1 VFTFHKIEAIPGS
14 SVQDGIGEFKLN
26 EDRQVWWVSF
36 LDGMQRVLLF
46 TPDMTIAR
54 DAQTA
59 GELEPLDKEITV
71 SIHGLGLSL
80 VNNLTRVEVMYLGI
94 AR

>member
-1 VFTFHKIEAIPGS
+1 M
-14 SVQDGIGEFKLN
+14 
-26 EDRQVWWVSF
+26 WWVSF

-46 TPDMTIAR
+46 TMDMNIAR
-54 DAQTA
+54 DAQSA
-59 GELEPLDKEITV
+59 GDLEPIDKEITV

-80 VNNLTRVEVMYLGI
+80 VNNLSHVEVMYIGI

>member
-1 VFTFHKIEAIPGS
+1 M
-14 SVQDGIGEFKLN
+14 
-26 EDRQVWWVSF
+26 WWVSF

-46 TPDMTIAR
+46 TLDMNIAR
-54 DAQTA
+54 DAQSA
-59 GELEPLDKEITV
+59 GELETLDKEITV

-80 VNNLTRVEVMYLGI
+80 VNNLTRVEVMYIGI

>member
-1 VFTFHKIEAIPGS
+1 M
-14 SVQDGIGEFKLN
+14 
-26 EDRQVWWVSF
+26 WWVSF

-46 TPDMTIAR
+46 TPDMNIAR
-54 DAQTA
+54 DAQSA

-80 VNNLTRVEVMYLGI
+80 VNNLTRVEVMYIGI

>member
-1 VFTFHKIEAIPGS
+1 M
-14 SVQDGIGEFKLN
+14 
-26 EDRQVWWVSF
+26 WWVSF

-46 TPDMTIAR
+46 TLDMNIAR
-54 DAQTA
+54 DAQSA
-59 GELEPLDKEITV
+59 GELEALDKEITV

-80 VNNLTRVEVMYLGI
+80 VNNLTRVEVMYIGI

>member
-1 VFTFHKIEAIPGS
+1 M
-14 SVQDGIGEFKLN
+14 
-26 EDRQVWWVSF
+26 WWVSF

-46 TPDMTIAR
+46 TLDMNIAR
-54 DAQTA
+54 DAQSA
-59 GELEPLDKEITV
+59 GELEPIDKEITV

-80 VNNLTRVEVMYLGI
+80 INNLSHVEVMYIGI

>member
-1 VFTFHKIEAIPGS
+1 M
-14 SVQDGIGEFKLN
+14 
-26 EDRQVWWVSF
+26 WWVSF

-46 TPDMTIAR
+46 TLDMNIAR
-54 DAQTA
+54 DAQSA

-71 SIHGLGLSL
+71 SVHGVGLSL
-80 VNNLTRVEVMYLGI
+80 VNNLIRVEVMYIGI

>member
-1 VFTFHKIEAIPGS
+1 M
-14 SVQDGIGEFKLN
+14 
-26 EDRQVWWVSF
+26 WWVSF

-46 TPDMTIAR
+46 TLDMNIAR
-54 DAQTA
+54 DAQSA
-59 GELEPLDKEITV
+59 GELESIDKEITV

-80 VNNLTRVEVMYLGI
+80 VNNLTRVEVMYIGI